1 MIEKTYFDTEKALY
15 NISGYS
21 SFLQQRLEACVE
33 AADDGYYFLSVLT
46 LLNML
51 EDTLKSAM
59 DNYEDNLNVI
69 AKNTFEQNLLTAI
82 EYSFISFDNNSLR
95 KFRNCIAHKNLSTM
109 YLQFSM
115 EELLYPLSEE
125 ETYKHFYD
133 KYSEIII
140 NLILKIATK
149 NEQYNICVDSL
160 LKNNAYRIHK
170 FSIPDLL
177 ELKGYPRD
185 YADSVNLTE
194 SDIIRLIDNSS
205 DAFIINALLK
215 SNLTVE
221 ESDKN
226 KNK

>member
-1 MIEKTYFDTEKALY
+1 MSKKTYFTTEEAL
-15 NISGYS
+15 NKICGYS

-33 AADDGYYFLSVLT
+33 AADDGYYFLSVVT
-46 LLNML
+46 LFNLL
-51 EDTLKSAM
+51 ENTLKSAL
-59 DNYEDNLNVI
+59 DNYDDNLNVI
-69 AKNTFEQNLLTAI
+69 AKEAFNQNLITAM

-95 KFRNCIAHKNLSTM
+95 KFRNCIAHKNLAAM

-133 KYSEIII
+133 KYAEIII
-140 NLILKIATK
+140 NIILKIATK
-149 NEQYNICVDSL
+149 NEKFCISVDSL
-160 LKNNAYRIHK
+160 LKNNAYRIIQ

-185 YADSVNLTE
+185 YADKVKLTE

-205 DAFIINALLK
+205 DLTMIMAILK
-215 SNLTVE
+215 SNL
-221 ESDKN
+221 K
-226 KNK
+226 